1 MNRNSKKTWR
11 TVASVVALGAAV
23 VGIAYY
29 FKDNEKVQQA
39 LGSAKTKAQQGY
51 GSVKDTIGQLA
62 DAAQKKLAHT
72 S

>member
-1 MNRNSKKTWR
+1 MNTNKNETWK
-11 TVASVVALGAAV
+11 TVASVLLLGAAV
-23 VGIAYY
+23 AGVVYY

-51 GSVKDTIGQLA
+51 GSVKDSISQLA
-62 DAAQKKLAHT
+62 DAAQKKLSHT